1 MSLKNLFNED
11 KNLKSFEPLSKEDF
25 KDEIESFDYA
35 AAIQKRDARFVAIE
49 NFGNP
54 AAFARYGSAEKYYED
69 SIRRIYNTYPY
80 DGSLKEKVLWEVS
93 SSLIDLYVFENGY
106 PRTTG
111 YAIFSTSSLT
121 ATDVSGGYGA
131 AGTASYEYILTKG
144 GPHAGTG
151 VGLYYNQTTDKVDYR
166 KDANIYDLAENRE
179 SNLLIDGNKGNTVE
193 FWLKKAA
200 FDVDSTEKEVI
211 FDVYTTSS
219 ISSSVDYGRLRIE
232 ISGHGATTGETSP
245 FYVTYMSG
253 TDGFANKNIGASI
266 TTSSVADNSWHH
278 YAFRFKSTGS
288 NVVADLFVDGQHNH
302 RIQTGT
308 TVDYVSGALISTI
321 GALAHAPSASDGNP
335 AAGRGWA
342 KLSGSVDEF
351 RYWKTFRSSKKIQRY
366 WFDQVGGGTNTDTS
380 NTNLGVYYKFNEGI
394 TDDSTVDSTILDYSG
409 RVSNGSWTGYNSTYS
424 RNIGSAINDADTLM
438 TSFSG
443 SEFKDPIIYS
453 FQPDV
458 TEYLSR
464 MTNSGS
470 LYDDTNP
477 NSMISYIPQWML
489 EQNETDNDIKDKNYL
504 WNLLQIISSH
514 FDEASIL
521 LDKLPQLAHK
531 KYYSGVANPPPFN
544 KKALESCGFIVPDI
558 FINSSLLEQ
567 FEDRDD
573 QLKFEKTLQEVKNT
587 IYQNIYNNLD
597 FIYKTKGTEKS
608 FRNLFHCFGFGE
620 NTLKF
625 NLYGNNSTYKLE
637 DNLKFVSKVKNYIN
651 FNEIGNSDA
660 SVYQYQTDSQ
670 ATSFISGSGA
680 TDGTQEAAG
689 LAFTL
694 EANVVLPNRVTIAE
708 YATVKQSYQDKVQNL
723 YPLIKESSLFGM
735 HSAEE
740 TENDLT
746 WASDDYANFQVTTV
760 KDDRYSSNAYFKLTG
775 TVGGFIPELTSS
787 LFEDVYDD
795 QLWTVAVTVEPTKY
809 PLANQVSGSDSADST
824 YTVRFYG
831 VSYIADYKAQEFLVS
846 GTMTNEQGQK
856 FLSSRKRV
864 YAGAHR
870 TNFTGSALTSADSKI
885 NSCKAWMT
893 SIPTD
898 IIDKHNLK
906 IGNYGSQN
914 PTQNAFLY
922 QDSINSLNVPENQ
935 TLALLWDFTTVTGS
949 NTGGQFSVEDE
960 TSGSATDNRFGW
972 FSDLVS
978 RRHTASG
985 SFFDTSSTSV
995 VQSLERGTYQA
1006 QVPEVL
1012 LDSNLTRI
1020 LTEDDEFFNRNTRP
1034 VTYHM
1039 SIEKN
1044 LFQDVSEEML
1054 NMFGS
1059 VVWFNNMIG
1068 DPVNVYRGEYKE
1080 LKKAADT
1087 FFEKVD
1093 NDYDFDKYVEYFKFI
1108 DYAVSK
1114 YVVKL
1119 IPASMH
1125 TSEDG
1130 ISTIIENFVLG
1141 DRNKYQNK
1149 YPIIKDVKPREI
1161 LGEALGVNELLYNW
1175 EDGHAPIS
1183 DDQSDG
1189 CVWWSERAERTNSV
1203 ISSAV
1208 TEVDTDRQRLL
1219 DAFVNETNASAPTLV
1234 KSSSSGLD
1242 TYEGSTYVT
1251 RRLAKPYK
1259 VRGINQ
1265 PDIHGGSNFY
1275 QNKKIG
1281 YFDAIRKRPTPAG
1294 ETEGALIAIE
1304 SPGSE
1309 LESFKDCDDN
1319 LELANLKGKR
1329 KYSFSVQS
1337 SIDGANPPSGVA
1349 YKGDMIFPFS
1359 LYSSSIS
1366 SPSVGDL
1373 EIFQTNL
1380 DITNLHDDAYGPFSD
1395 VPMQGPF
1402 TEKYVGGRP
1411 YRHVFTNFTPY
1422 ENETP
1427 DFQGERLEGWM
1438 LSASADTLNL
1448 KNPSS
1453 PKSTYFRDGL
1463 AKRPVNIANIQQL
1476 TGAVE
1481 TEDQYIHPLRTT
1493 VIGNYTKAYE
1503 IVMTNG
1509 RSINNRFLAEA
1520 EGAITTASTDSVYVS
1535 GVVDYTLPRRDLTG
1549 SNSYVIV
1556 NRFAAP
1562 GDPATMAEGML
1573 DVTSGEY
1580 SVYNALPWRN
1590 LDVRLPLN
1598 ELLRD
1603 HCKQFGYFSDAFNS
1617 ASYVLAGE
1625 TYPGTSGSANASNY
1639 EGSASF
1645 QKVNRNT
1652 RKQIKYGNEFTG
1664 DEGTITTASMHD
1676 NAFVTHLIPQSDM
1689 QYAWITGN
1697 TENTI
1702 YGYEE
1707 KDLSLGDYAS
1717 SGLQFVSA
1725 SDSGSGDI
1733 KVDFVGLNTLVVDDI
1748 HSSLNLLSSSDYYND
1763 AIGSLAD
1770 ILTTNAIL
1778 LHRDGPYGAANW
1790 KLYRKEA
1797 HPIVRYQKNN
1807 NIIGYLEGSRAASG
1821 KWLETIKNFT
1831 EPPITSKYKPLMY
1844 SSPSTVKGGVAN
1856 TLASHGNI
1864 RSHFTDHTK
1873 ELETSEQ
1880 FSDVSLDVCLPTGKS
1895 KQNIQNITYSPYV
1908 SMLKYLQENKDM
1920 TKVEVTYSETVYPK
1934 GLYTYLSGSR
1944 KRINFT
1950 NDFWRDSRDNRS
1962 SLDLI
1967 NSMGES
1973 ILTASIWKLDAHT
1986 DYLENSSSIPYSGG
2000 MTQKDGVGELQ
2011 NCYSL
2016 FHYQTASDIVPAANY
2031 NRRIKLL
2038 VQRSSILDDRTSDFY
2053 NSRQDL
2059 VASTLP
2065 SFSNLTDSYYPARM
2079 SASVGDTL
2087 WEASSSAGEKPFYD
2101 SYDEYAEEGFRN
2113 LKDGTVLPEFR
2124 ISERMDDYVNGGV
2137 DLNYNNYD
2145 YTEFYNKEEEDNLK
2159 IENGLLSLT
2168 GSSIDAADETA
2179 LFLERY
2185 AFSDFYKYFSLVR
2198 DDYQDDRI
2206 VELAGTPMESLRT
2219 TRHKLSCEAVLKFL
2233 PYDGF
2238 YPADRTVQLAQLF
2251 SQSLGVLDA
2260 GYVLAGSDGNL
2271 RTLTQPY
2278 FAPGILFNSIK
2289 SGIAVDYPIFTVT
2302 EGLLPGVD
2310 PTTQLGITSSVVWG
2324 NCITS
2329 ASSGANVFDQ
2339 RFNISDLVEP
2349 PIGIKIADAEVDPD
2363 LALNSTASI
2372 QRIDSRYTF
2381 GMSNFLAETVNMF
2394 IRKDHVSQIFSPSY
2408 DADTSFAVAET
2419 GDYTMDI
2426 VLRNST
2432 NIITDDNFTKAET
2445 DMQGYWNSSTCN
2457 IHLSGGF
2464 PYITSSLQI
2473 NSASITMY
2481 DRAITGYNI
2490 DPFLYGS
2497 SYGPPVACGHFA
2509 EAACATLSGDNHY
2522 ITASGNPQGTSF
2534 DPFTPPHYNGY
2545 AKARIS
2551 VPLTGTTD
2559 YTLEEIMSNAT
2570 YTYDR
2575 LRTFLY
2581 PTFLGDPGSS
2591 TIAIADALGNARLT
2605 SAYLNSMHLS
2615 ASLFLGDENPDQVI
2629 YEREVLK
2636 IQGSSQEV
2644 TKQQMVAFK
2653 TRWEC
2658 PNLDFSQVDVGDTKI
2673 STLVASGDRTKGM
2686 WHQHGTDLR
2695 RREGSVLEVQSNTS
2709 LDLADLLGINTK
2721 QSSKIGTIR
2730 GADKSRQFSE
2740 AIIAIPFKYD
2750 NKTGKTVPYAVDKNQ
2765 INLIK
2770 ENLSVYNKASL
2781 RDPSSPIRTWDELA
2795 KAFPPSDLDPFVKSK
2810 DLYDLLVMMRKYVI
2824 PPHLD
2829 FMHSDVNEPFAM
2841 FMMEFS
2847 VDVSNKDLQNI
2858 WQNIEPTFAKKALKV
2873 KTSTNMHSYLASDR
2887 FDPETTRWAVFKVK
2901 KRASMNYNSIVGK
2914 NLQNLAGGMPWTRKD
2929 FGTTDVGANNRTSEF
2944 LYSYNWP
2951 YDFFSLIELA
2961 KIDSITT
2968 FNPNYNME

>member
-1 MSLKNLFNED
+1 M
-11 KNLKSFEPLSKEDF
+11 
-25 KDEIESFDYA
+25 
-35 AAIQKRDARFVAIE
+35 
-49 NFGNP
+49 
-54 AAFARYGSAEKYYED
+54 
-69 SIRRIYNTYPY
+69 
-80 DGSLKEKVLWEVS
+80 
-93 SSLIDLYVFENGY
+93 
-106 PRTTG
+106 
-111 YAIFSTSSLT
+111 
-121 ATDVSGGYGA
+121 
-131 AGTASYEYILTKG
+131 
-144 GPHAGTG
+144 
-151 VGLYYNQTTDKVDYR
+151 
-166 KDANIYDLAENRE
+166 
-179 SNLLIDGNKGNTVE
+179 
-193 FWLKKAA
+193 
-200 FDVDSTEKEVI
+200 
-211 FDVYTTSS
+211 
-219 ISSSVDYGRLRIE
+219 
-232 ISGHGATTGETSP
+232 
-245 FYVTYMSG
+245 
-253 TDGFANKNIGASI
+253 
-266 TTSSVADNSWHH
+266 
-278 YAFRFKSTGS
+278 
-288 NVVADLFVDGQHNH
+288 
-302 RIQTGT
+302 
-308 TVDYVSGALISTI
+308 
-321 GALAHAPSASDGNP
+321 
-335 AAGRGWA
+335 
-342 KLSGSVDEF
+342 KLMH
-351 RYWKTFRSSKKIQRY
+351 
-366 WFDQVGGGTNTDTS
+366 
-380 NTNLGVYYKFNEGI
+380 L
-394 TDDSTVDSTILDYSG
+394 
-409 RVSNGSWTGYNSTYS
+409 
-424 RNIGSAINDADTLM
+424 
-438 TSFSG
+438 
-443 SEFKDPIIYS
+443 
-453 FQPDV
+453 
-458 TEYLSR
+458 
-464 MTNSGS
+464 
-470 LYDDTNP
+470 
-477 NSMISYIPQWML
+477 
-489 EQNETDNDIKDKNYL
+489 
-504 WNLLQIISSH
+504 H
-514 FDEASIL
+514 
-521 LDKLPQLAHK
+521 LP
-531 KYYSGVANPPPFN
+531 
-544 KKALESCGFIVPDI
+544 
-558 FINSSLLEQ
+558 
-567 FEDRDD
+567 
-573 QLKFEKTLQEVKNT
+573 
-587 IYQNIYNNLD
+587 
-597 FIYKTKGTEKS
+597 
-608 FRNLFHCFGFGE
+608 
-620 NTLKF
+620 
-625 NLYGNNSTYKLE
+625 
-637 DNLKFVSKVKNYIN
+637 
-651 FNEIGNSDA
+651 
-660 SVYQYQTDSQ
+660 
-670 ATSFISGSGA
+670 
-680 TDGTQEAAG
+680 
-689 LAFTL
+689 
-694 EANVVLPNRVTIAE
+694 
-708 YATVKQSYQDKVQNL
+708 
-723 YPLIKESSLFGM
+723 
-735 HSAEE
+735 
-740 TENDLT
+740 
-746 WASDDYANFQVTTV
+746 
-760 KDDRYSSNAYFKLTG
+760 
-775 TVGGFIPELTSS
+775 
-787 LFEDVYDD
+787 
-795 QLWTVAVTVEPTKY
+795 
-809 PLANQVSGSDSADST
+809 
-824 YTVRFYG
+824 
-831 VSYIADYKAQEFLVS
+831 
-846 GTMTNEQGQK
+846 
-856 FLSSRKRV
+856 
-864 YAGAHR
+864 
-870 TNFTGSALTSADSKI
+870 
-885 NSCKAWMT
+885 
-893 SIPTD
+893 
-898 IIDKHNLK
+898 
-906 IGNYGSQN
+906 
-914 PTQNAFLY
+914 
-922 QDSINSLNVPENQ
+922 
-935 TLALLWDFTTVTGS
+935 
-949 NTGGQFSVEDE
+949 
-960 TSGSATDNRFGW
+960 
-972 FSDLVS
+972 
-978 RRHTASG
+978 
-985 SFFDTSSTSV
+985 
-995 VQSLERGTYQA
+995 
-1006 QVPEVL
+1006 
-1012 LDSNLTRI
+1012 
-1020 LTEDDEFFNRNTRP
+1020 
-1034 VTYHM
+1034 
-1039 SIEKN
+1039 
-1044 LFQDVSEEML
+1044 
-1054 NMFGS
+1054 
-1059 VVWFNNMIG
+1059 
-1068 DPVNVYRGEYKE
+1068 
-1080 LKKAADT
+1080 
-1087 FFEKVD
+1087 
-1093 NDYDFDKYVEYFKFI
+1093 
-1108 DYAVSK
+1108 
-1114 YVVKL
+1114 
-1119 IPASMH
+1119 
-1125 TSEDG
+1125 
-1130 ISTIIENFVLG
+1130 
-1141 DRNKYQNK
+1141 
-1149 YPIIKDVKPREI
+1149 
-1161 LGEALGVNELLYNW
+1161 
-1175 EDGHAPIS
+1175 
-1183 DDQSDG
+1183 
-1189 CVWWSERAERTNSV
+1189 
-1203 ISSAV
+1203 
-1208 TEVDTDRQRLL
+1208 
-1219 DAFVNETNASAPTLV
+1219 LV

-1294 ETEGALIAIE
+1294 APEGALIAIE

-1337 SIDGANPPSGVA
+1337 SIDGANPPSSVA

-1422 ENETP
+1422 DNETP
-1427 DFQGERLEGWM
+1427 DDQSERLEGWM

-1509 RSINNRFLAEA
+1509 RFINNRFFVEA
-1520 EGAITTASTDSVYVS
+1520 EGAIITASADSVYVS

-1625 TYPGTSGSANASNY
+1625 TYPGTSGSVNTSNY

-1664 DEGTITTASMHD
+1664 DKGTITTASMHD

-1725 SDSGSGDI
+1725 SDFGMYISSINWFFGTSNQGAYGAWTPT
-1733 KVDFVGLNTLVVDDI
+1733 DFAGINHNIYEPLTSSTNTLGYPSADLLP
-1748 HSSLNLLSSSDYYND
+1748 SAPALTGSTYLNHLLQDLHGTSRNGPYLQWSGAG
-1763 AIGSLAD
+1763 AIL
-1770 ILTTNAIL
+1770 NAIL
-1778 LHRDGPYGAANW
+1778 LHRGGPYGGANW

-1797 HPIVRYQKNN
+1797 HPIVRHQKNN
-1807 NIIGYLEGSRAASG
+1807 NILGVVEGTRANKFG
-1821 KWLETIKNFT
+1821 GEGLETIKNFT

-1880 FSDVSLDVCLPTGKS
+1880 FSDVSLDVRLPTGKS

-1950 NDFWRDSRDNRS
+1950 NDFWRDDRANRAK
-1962 SLDLI
+1962 LDLI
-1967 NSMGES
+1967 NSMDES

-2016 FHYQTASDIVPAANY
+2016 FHYQTASDIVPGANY

-2038 VQRSSILDDRTSDFY
+2038 VNKIATLDDRTSDFY
-2053 NSRQDL
+2053 DARQDL
-2059 VASTLP
+2059 VVSTLP
-2065 SFSNLTDSYYPARM
+2065 SFSNLTDSSAPFRF

-2145 YTEFYNKEEEDNLK
+2145 YTEFYNKEEEDNLT

-2198 DDYQDDRI
+2198 DDYQDDRT
-2206 VELAGTPMESLRT
+2206 VESIGTPMEPLRT

-2251 SQSLGVLDA
+2251 SQSLGTLDA

-2278 FAPGILFNSIK
+2278 FAPGVLFNSIK

-2302 EGLLPGVD
+2302 EGLLPGAD

-2349 PIGIKIADAEVDPD
+2349 PIGIKIVDAEVDPD

-2372 QRIDSRYTF
+2372 RRMDSRYTF

-2394 IRKDHVSQIFSPSY
+2394 IRKDNVSQIFSAEH
-2408 DADTSFAVAET
+2408 DANKSFTVAET

-2426 VLRNST
+2426 TLRNST
-2432 NIITDDNFTKAET
+2432 NIITDDNFTKAVA
-2445 DMQGYWNSSTCN
+2445 DMQGYRDSSNCYTPPGG
-2457 IHLSGGF
+2457 HLSGGF

-2509 EAACATLSGDNHY
+2509 EAECNNPLSVNSY

-2545 AKARIS
+2545 AKVRIS
-2551 VPLTGTTD
+2551 VPLTGNTG

-2581 PTFLGDPGSS
+2581 PAFLGDSTGISISS
-2591 TIAIADALGNARLT
+2591 ALSNAGLT

-2615 ASLFLGDENPDQVI
+2615 ASLFLGDENPNQVI

-2636 IQGSSQEV
+2636 IPGMSQEV

-2658 PNLDFSQVDVGDTKI
+2658 PNLDFSQVEVGDTKI

-2686 WHQHGTDLR
+2686 WHQYGDIPSPK
-2695 RREGSVLEVQSNTS
+2695 EGCILKAQSNTS
-2709 LDLADLLGINTK
+2709 LELAKVLGININDF
-2721 QSSKIGTIR
+2721 SKIGTIR
-2730 GADKSRQFSE
+2730 GDKEFDGSSPEKTRQFSE
-2740 AIIAIPFKYD
+2740 AIIAIPFKYN
-2750 NKTGKTVPYAVDKNQ
+2750 NKQGKTVPYDVDKNQ

-2770 ENLSVYNKASL
+2770 EHLSVYDNKASL
-2781 RDPSSPIRTWDELA
+2781 RDPSSPIRTWDELV
-2795 KAFPPSDLDPFVKSK
+2795 KASPHSDLDPLVKSK

-2829 FMHSDVNEPFAM
+2829 FMHSDVNDPFAM

-2873 KTSTNMHSYLASDR
+2873 KTSTNMHSYLASDS
-2887 FDPETTRWAVFKVK
+2887 FNPETTRWAVFKVK

-2914 NLQNLAGGMPWTRKD
+2914 NLQNTDGGMPWTRKD
-2929 FGTTDVGANNRTSEF
+2929 FGTTDAHPTSRTNEF